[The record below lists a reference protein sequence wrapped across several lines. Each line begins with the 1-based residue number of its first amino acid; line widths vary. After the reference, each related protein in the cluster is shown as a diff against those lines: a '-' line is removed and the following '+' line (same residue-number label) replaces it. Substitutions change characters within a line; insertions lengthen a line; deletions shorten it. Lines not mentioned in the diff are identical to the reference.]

1 MKTKHLIRPIA
12 LLGLAIASISLVS
25 CASGPTYAEM
35 KSKLPPIEKGH
46 GRVFVYRPSFFGA
59 AVKPSVKIDGQP
71 VGTSEGQGFLY
82 SDQTPGTHEVSVTT
96 EWKHKTPVTV
106 TSGQPSYVR
115 CSMMMGLLVGHVM
128 PKQVDATTGEA
139 EMQKCKMTTHITGG
153 SQDT

>member
-1 MKTKHLIRPIA
+1 MNTKLHIRPII
-12 LLGLAIASISLVS
+12 LLGLAVASFSLVS

-59 AVKPSVKIDGQP
+59 AVKPSVKIDNQP

-115 CSMMMGLLVGHVM
+115 CSMMIGLLVGHVM
-128 PKQVDATTGEA
+128 PKQVSAETGEA
-139 EMQKCKMTTHITGG
+139 EMQTCKMT
-153 SQDT
+153 SR

>member
-1 MKTKHLIRPIA
+1 MTSKRLLHTIF

-59 AVKPSVKIDGQP
+59 AVKPSVKIDDHP

-82 SDQTPGTHEVSVTT
+82 SDQTPGIHEVSVTT

-106 TSGQPSYVR
+106 TNGQPSYVR
-115 CSMMMGLLVGHVM
+115 CSMMIGLLVGHVM
-128 PKQVDATTGEA
+128 PKQVDAATGEA
-139 EMQKCKMTTHITGG
+139 EMQKCKMA
-153 SQDT
+153 SK